1 MAFKMKQFSGFGNSP
16 MKQDGKLSKKK
27 KDLKTN
33 EDITPKSKD
42 EGFNVLPGLPKG
54 SKPKSNDEA
63 FNVLPGL
70 PKQKKKKKT
79 STEIKSYQ
87 APFVTGP
94 GEKKKKKKTSTDS
107 AREKY
112 FKN

>member
-16 MKQDGKLSKKK
+16 MKADDKLSKKK
-27 KDLKTN
+27 KDLKTGK
-33 EDITPKSKD
+33 DITPKSKMPTQPFVT
-42 EGFNVLPGLPKG
+42 GPGEKR
-54 SKPKSNDEA
+54 E
-63 FNVLPGL
+63 
-70 PKQKKKKKT
+70 KT

>member
-1 MAFKMKQFSGFGNSP
+1 MAFKMKKFSGFGNSP
-16 MKQDGKLSKKK
+16 MKNDGKLLKKK

-33 EDITPKSKD
+33 KDITPKSKD
-42 EGFNVLPGLPKG
+42 DGFNVLPGLPKG

-70 PKQKKKKKT
+70 PKQKKKSK
-79 STEIKSYQ
+79 
-87 APFVTGP
+87 
-94 GEKKKKKKTSTDS
+94 TDS
-107 AREKY
+107 AIEKY